1 MATHRKMLELRK
13 RLLSKL
19 SQDVATLLRYGRRA
33 WTKEQSDYVD
43 TYLMLYFYAA
53 CDLEHGENIQDF
65 LLGSAGKPQFVLLE
79 KNNRKK
85 SLELARMKLW
95 VIRKPTRQQNSY
107 YSKITLAC
115 QTINARLIKK
125 ADRDQLLEHWDI
137 CERLGGK
144 KINELKAVLR
154 AALHAKATYKATQE
168 CNSIRE
174 KIASAQLAIEFEK
187 MKLAEK
193 VRFYTDSR
201 IMVPELT

>member
-1 MATHRKMLELRK
+1 MATHRKTLNLHK
-13 RLLSKL
+13 HLLPKL
-19 SQDVATLLRYGRRA
+19 SQDVATLLRYGRLA

-43 TYLMLYFYAA
+43 TYLMLYFHAA
-53 CDLEHGENIQDF
+53 CDLEHGEDIQGF

-95 VIRKPTRQQNSY
+95 VILKPTPQQNSY

-115 QTINARLIKK
+115 QIIHARLINKS
-125 ADRDQLLEHWDI
+125 DRDQLLEHWNI
-137 CERLGGK
+137 CKRLGVK

-154 AALHAKATYKATQE
+154 AGLHAKATYEATQE

-193 VRFYTDSR
+193 VRFYADSG